1 MLQHEFVYGYK
12 QSLRRDD
19 DIAIV
24 NAGMRVVVI
33 EEDRKWQVKESSL
46 VFGGMAPVTKVASK
60 TQFKLIGR

>member
-24 NAGMRVVVI
+24 NAGMRVVVN
-33 EEDRKWQVKESSL
+33 EEDRKWQVKEMSL
-46 VFGGMAPVTKVASK
+46 VYEWHQLQKLPVR
-60 TQFKLIGR
+60 LNRN